1 MKNLKKLAVILVMM
15 LSTTLLYG
23 CGGSTPTDVVNKY
36 FKKVKSGDT
45 DIQQLVAMV
54 EEESGEVSE
63 ETLEED
69 SFSEETQKE
78 LLEKIKKIEYKVNSE
93 TVNGD
98 NATVNVTVKGM
109 DFNIVLGKVMQEAF
123 SFIFAQAFSGDEMS
137 EEESNAY
144 FNELLNKYL
153 DEITYSER
161 TLDVALTK
169 VDKEWK
175 IKETDVMSKLLL
187 GIDESTFSDENEI
200 TIEEDENE
208 VAEVQEMTLNTP
220 FTVETENGNYNLT
233 IEGARAT
240 EERNEFSEKEVK
252 QVVILDYNYENIS
265 FGESIGTD
273 LYIDEYAFQVLDDEG
288 NVLDTYPIYDE
299 NRTPKDTPVGGKG
312 TASATFGV
320 NSDSKNLNVT
330 FKRGSEKVAKII
342 VPIN

>member
-15 LSTTLLYG
+15 LSTTLLYA
-23 CGGSTPTDVVNKY
+23 CGGSTPTDVVNEY

-45 DIQQLVAMV
+45 DIQKLVAMV
-54 EEESGEVSE
+54 EEESGEVDE
-63 ETLEED
+63 EAVEED
-69 SFSEETQKE
+69 SFSEETQKK
-78 LLEKIKKIEYKVNSE
+78 LLEKVKEIEYKVNSE
-93 TVNGD
+93 TIDGD

-187 GIDESTFSDENEI
+187 GIDESTFNDENEV
-200 TIEEDENE
+200 TIEEENE

-233 IEGARAT
+233 IEGSRAT

-273 LYIDEYAFQVLDDEG
+273 LYIDEYAFQVLDDDG
-288 NVLDTYPIYDE
+288 NVIDT
-299 NRTPKDTPVGGKG
+299 
-312 TASATFGV
+312 
-320 NSDSKNLNVT
+320 
-330 FKRGSEKVAKII
+330 
-342 VPIN
+342 